1 MAGGQAVTRKL
12 TKKPDDM
19 IAIKKLPETLTMSA
33 KRETVAICVA
43 TWQRPGLL
51 AQCLAAIDRLSL
63 PGDYAFILIVADNDS
78 GQSARAIVAG
88 FSARAR
94 LATRYVCEPER
105 GLARVRN
112 RLLQAALAEAAD
124 FICFIDDDE
133 FPQPDWLA
141 KHLAAIQ
148 QYQAE
153 VVTGPVFPFHGDDPA
168 AATPVKSKRRTG
180 QTPPHVASNNVV
192 FKSLLIKEQGL
203 RFDRRYDFIGG
214 EDHDF
219 FERSAR
225 HGNRHVW
232 VAEAV
237 VFETVPA
244 ERRTWRYLVYR
255 HFTSANNNVV
265 KYRARHGRL
274 YCWCYFMLKGAGKLP
289 GGLVQL
295 TLAGLLLNRE
305 RARKGLAKIAAATGY
320 VSGLLNIIV
329 ERYR

>member
-1 MAGGQAVTRKL
+1 MVGGQAVTRKL
-12 TKKPDDM
+12 MKKPDDM

-33 KRETVAICVA
+33 GREIVAICVA
-43 TWQRPGLL
+43 TWQRPEPL
-51 AQCLAAIDRLSL
+51 AQCLAAIDRLAL
-63 PGDYAFILIVADNDS
+63 PEDYSFILIVADNDS
-78 GQSARAIVAG
+78 NQSARAIVAE

-94 LATRYVCEPER
+94 LATRYVCEPGR
-105 GLARVRN
+105 GLASVRN

-133 FPQPDWLA
+133 FPQPDWLV

-153 VVTGPVFPFHGDDPA
+153 VVSGPVFPFHGDDPV

-180 QTPPHVASNNVV
+180 QTPRRVAAGNVL
-192 FKSLLIKEQGL
+192 FKSRLVKEQGL

-244 ERRTWRYLVYR
+244 ERQTWKYLVYR

-274 YCWCYFMLKGAGKLP
+274 YCWCYFMLKSAGKLP

-305 RARKGLAKIAAATGY
+305 KASKGLAKIAAATGY

>member
-1 MAGGQAVTRKL
+1 MTAT
-12 TKKPDDM
+12 
-19 IAIKKLPETLTMSA
+19 
-33 KRETVAICVA
+33 RETVAICVA

-51 AQCLAAIDRLSL
+51 AQCLAAIDRLAL
-63 PGDYAFILIVADNDS
+63 PEDYAFILIVADNDS
-78 GQSARAIVAG
+78 DQSARAIVAE
-88 FSARAR
+88 FSNRAR

-105 GLARVRN
+105 GLASVRN
-112 RLLQAALAEAAD
+112 RLLEAALAEAAD

-133 FPQPDWLA
+133 FPQPDWLV
-141 KHLAAIQ
+141 KHLGAIK

-153 VVTGPVFPFHGDDPA
+153 VVTGPVVRLYGDDPA
-168 AATPVKSKRRTG
+168 AETPVKGKYRSG
-180 QTPPHVASNNVV
+180 QTPRRVGTGNVL
-192 FKSLLIKEQGL
+192 FKSRLVKEQGL
-203 RFDRRYDFIGG
+203 WFDRRYNFIGS
-214 EDHDF
+214 EDQDF

-244 ERRTWRYLVYR
+244 ERQTWKYLVYR
-255 HFTSANNNVV
+255 HFTDGISNVV
-265 KYRARHGRL
+265 KYRAGHGGL
-274 YCWCYFMLKGAGKLP
+274 YCWCYFMLKGAGKLLN
-289 GGLVQL
+289 GLIQL

-305 RARKGLAKIAAATGY
+305 RAKKGLAKIASLTGY

>member
-1 MAGGQAVTRKL
+1 
-12 TKKPDDM
+12 
-19 IAIKKLPETLTMSA
+19 MSA
-33 KRETVAICVA
+33 AREIVAICVA

-51 AQCLAAIDRLSL
+51 AQCLAAIDRLAL

-78 GQSARAIVAG
+78 GQSARAIVAE

-105 GLARVRN
+105 GLASVRN
-112 RLLQAALAEAAD
+112 RLLKAALAEAAD

-141 KHLAAIQ
+141 KHLGAIR

-153 VVTGPVFPFHGDDPA
+153 VVSGPVVPLYGDTPA

-192 FKSLLIKEQGL
+192 FRSLLVTEQGL
-203 RFDRRYDFIGG
+203 QFDRRYDFIGG
-214 EDHDF
+214 EDHEF

-225 HGNRHVW
+225 HGNRHIW

-244 ERRTWRYLVYR
+244 ERQTWRYLFYR

-265 KYRARHGRL
+265 KHRARHGRL
-274 YCWCYFMLKGAGKLP
+274 YCWCYFMLKVAGKLP
-289 GGLVQL
+289 GGLIQL
-295 TLAGLLLNRE
+295 ALAGLLLNRKK
-305 RARKGLAKIAAATGY
+305 ASKGLAKIAAATGY

>member
-1 MAGGQAVTRKL
+1 ML
-12 TKKPDDM
+12 
-19 IAIKKLPETLTMSA
+19 
-33 KRETVAICVA
+33 
-43 TWQRPGLL
+43 
-51 AQCLAAIDRLSL
+51 
-63 PGDYAFILIVADNDS
+63 
-78 GQSARAIVAG
+78 
-88 FSARAR
+88 
-94 LATRYVCEPER
+94 
-105 GLARVRN
+105 
-112 RLLQAALAEAAD
+112 
-124 FICFIDDDE
+124 
-133 FPQPDWLA
+133 
-141 KHLAAIQ
+141 
-148 QYQAE
+148 
-153 VVTGPVFPFHGDDPA
+153 
-168 AATPVKSKRRTG
+168 
-180 QTPPHVASNNVV
+180 
-192 FKSLLIKEQGL
+192 FKSRLVKEQGL

-237 VFETVPA
+237 VFETIPA
-244 ERRTWRYLVYR
+244 ERQTWQYLVYR

-289 GGLVQL
+289 GGLIQL

-305 RARKGLAKIAAATGY
+305 RAKKGLAKIAAATGY

>member
-1 MAGGQAVTRKL
+1 
-12 TKKPDDM
+12 
-19 IAIKKLPETLTMSA
+19 MSA
-33 KRETVAICVA
+33 AREIVAICVA
-43 TWQRPGLL
+43 TWRRSDLL

-78 GQSARAIVAG
+78 GESARAIVTE

-105 GLARVRN
+105 GLASVRN
-112 RLLQAALAEAAD
+112 RLLRAALAEAAD

-133 FPQPDWLA
+133 FPRPDWLA
-141 KHLAAIQ
+141 KHLAAIKY
-148 QYQAE
+148 YQAE
-153 VVTGPVFPFHGDDPA
+153 VVSGPVVPLYGDTPA
-168 AATPVKSKRRTG
+168 AATPVKSKRRSG
-180 QTPPHVASNNVV
+180 QTPPHVGCNNVL
-192 FKSLLIKEQGL
+192 FRSLLAKEQGL

-225 HGNRHVW
+225 NGNRHVW
-232 VAEAV
+232 VAEAA

-244 ERRTWRYLVYR
+244 WRQTWKYLLYR
-255 HFTSANNNVV
+255 HFTSGISNVV
-265 KYRARHGRL
+265 KYRARHGGL
-274 YCWCYFMLKGAGKLP
+274 YCWCYFILKGAGKLL
-289 GGLVQL
+289 GGLIQL
-295 TLAGLLLNRE
+295 TLAGLLLNRQK
-305 RARKGLAKIAAATGY
+305 AKKGLAKIAAATGY

>member
-1 MAGGQAVTRKL
+1 MTATRE
-12 TKKPDDM
+12 
-19 IAIKKLPETLTMSA
+19 I
-33 KRETVAICVA
+33 VAICVA

-51 AQCLAAIDRLSL
+51 AQCLAAIDRLAL
-63 PGDYAFILIVADNDS
+63 PEDYAFILIVADNDS
-78 GQSARAIVAG
+78 DQSARAIVAE

-105 GLARVRN
+105 GLASVRN
-112 RLLQAALAEAAD
+112 RLLKAALAEAAD

-133 FPQPDWLA
+133 FPQPDWLV
-141 KHLAAIQ
+141 KHLAAIKH
-148 QYQAE
+148 YQAE
-153 VVTGPVFPFHGDDPA
+153 VVSGPVVPLHGDTPA

-192 FKSLLIKEQGL
+192 FRSLLVTEQGL

-265 KYRARHGRL
+265 KHRARHSRL
-274 YCWCYFMLKGAGKLP
+274 YCWCYFMLKSAGKLP
-289 GGLVQL
+289 GGLIQL

-305 RARKGLAKIAAATGY
+305 RAKKGLAKIAAATGY

>member
-1 MAGGQAVTRKL
+1 MTAA
-12 TKKPDDM
+12 
-19 IAIKKLPETLTMSA
+19 
-33 KRETVAICVA
+33 REIVAICVA
-43 TWQRPGLL
+43 TWQRPDML

-63 PGDYAFILIVADNDS
+63 PEDYAFILIVADNDS
-78 GQSARAIVAG
+78 NQSARAIVAG

-105 GLARVRN
+105 GLASVRN

-133 FPQPDWLA
+133 FPQPDWLV

-153 VVTGPVFPFHGDDPA
+153 VVSGPVVPLYGDTPA
-168 AATPVKSKRRTG
+168 TAAPLKSKRRTG
-180 QTPPHVASNNVV
+180 QTPPHVGSNNVV
-192 FKSLLIKEQGL
+192 FRSLLVKEQGL

-244 ERRTWRYLVYR
+244 ERQTWRYLVYR

-265 KYRARHGRL
+265 KHRARHGRL
-274 YCWCYFMLKGAGKLP
+274 YCWCYFMLKSAGKLP
-289 GGLVQL
+289 GGLIQL

-305 RARKGLAKIAAATGY
+305 RAKKGLAKIAAATGY

>member
-1 MAGGQAVTRKL
+1 MTAA
-12 TKKPDDM
+12 
-19 IAIKKLPETLTMSA
+19 S
-33 KRETVAICVA
+33 ETVAICVA
-43 TWQRPGLL
+43 TWQRPDPL
-51 AQCLAAIDRLSL
+51 AQCLAAINRLSL
-63 PGDYAFILIVADNDS
+63 PEHYAFILIVADNDS
-78 GQSARAIVAG
+78 NQSARAIVTE

-105 GLARVRN
+105 GLASVRN
-112 RLLQAALAEAAD
+112 RLLKTALEEAAD

-133 FPQPDWLA
+133 FPRPDWLV

-148 QYQAE
+148 KYQAE
-153 VVTGPVFPFHGDDPA
+153 VVSGPVVPLHGDTPV
-168 AATPVKSKRRTG
+168 AATPVKSKRRSG
-180 QTPPHVASNNVV
+180 QMPRRVAAGNVL
-192 FKSLLIKEQGL
+192 FKSRLVKEQGL

-225 HGNRHVW
+225 NNNRHVW

-237 VFETVPA
+237 MFETIPA
-244 ERRTWRYLVYR
+244 ERQTWRYLFYR

-274 YCWCYFMLKGAGKLP
+274 YCWCYFILKGAGKLP
-289 GGLVQL
+289 GGLIQL
-295 TLAGLLLNRE
+295 TLASLLLNRQK
-305 RARKGLAKIAAATGY
+305 AKKGLAKIAAATGY

>member
-1 MAGGQAVTRKL
+1 
-12 TKKPDDM
+12 
-19 IAIKKLPETLTMSA
+19 MSGT
-33 KRETVAICVA
+33 RETVAICVA
-43 TWQRPGLL
+43 TWRRPGLL
-51 AQCLAAIDRLSL
+51 TQCLAAINRLSL
-63 PGDYAFILIVADNDS
+63 PENYTFILIVADNDS
-78 GQSARAIVAG
+78 GESARGIVSD

-94 LATRYVCEPER
+94 LLTRYVCEPER
-105 GLARVRN
+105 GLSSIRN
-112 RLLQAALAEAAD
+112 RLLKAALAEAAD

-133 FPQPDWLA
+133 FPRPDWLT
-141 KHLAAIQ
+141 KHLAAIK

-153 VVTGPVFPFHGDDPA
+153 VVSGPVFPFHGDDPV
-168 AATPVKSKRRTG
+168 AATPGKSKRRTG
-180 QTPPHVASNNVV
+180 ETPRRVAAGNVL
-192 FKSLLIKEQGL
+192 FKGRLVKEQGL

-232 VAEAV
+232 VTEAV
-237 VFETVPA
+237 MFETVPA
-244 ERRTWRYLVYR
+244 ERQTWGYLFYR

-274 YCWCYFMLKGAGKLP
+274 YCWRHFMLKSAGKLP
-289 GGLVQL
+289 GGLIQL
-295 TLAGLLLNRE
+295 TLAGLLLHRE
-305 RARKGLAKIAAATGY
+305 KAKKGLAKIAAATGY

>member
-1 MAGGQAVTRKL
+1 
-12 TKKPDDM
+12 
-19 IAIKKLPETLTMSA
+19 MSA
-33 KRETVAICVA
+33 ARETVAICVA

-51 AQCLAAIDRLSL
+51 AQCLAAIDRLAL

-78 GQSARAIVAG
+78 DQSARAIVAG

-105 GLARVRN
+105 GLASVRN
-112 RLLQAALAEAAD
+112 RLLKAALAEAAD

-133 FPQPDWLA
+133 FPQPDWLV

-153 VVTGPVFPFHGDDPA
+153 VVSGPVFPFHGDDPV

-192 FKSLLIKEQGL
+192 FRSLLVTEQGL

-225 HGNRHVW
+225 YGNRHVW

-244 ERRTWRYLVYR
+244 ERQTWRYLFYR

-265 KYRARHGRL
+265 KHRARHGRL
-274 YCWCYFMLKGAGKLP
+274 YCWCYFMLKSAGKLP
-289 GGLVQL
+289 GGLIQL
-295 TLAGLLLNRE
+295 ALAGLLLNRE
-305 RARKGLAKIAAATGY
+305 KASKGLARIAAATGY

>member
-1 MAGGQAVTRKL
+1 
-12 TKKPDDM
+12 
-19 IAIKKLPETLTMSA
+19 MSA
-33 KRETVAICVA
+33 AREIVAICVA
-43 TWQRPGLL
+43 TWQRPDPL

-63 PGDYAFILIVADNDS
+63 PKDYAFILIVADNDS
-78 GQSARAIVAG
+78 GESARAIVAG
-88 FSARAR
+88 FRARAR

-105 GLARVRN
+105 GLASVRN

-141 KHLAAIQ
+141 KHLEAIQ

-153 VVTGPVFPFHGDDPA
+153 VVSGPVVPLYGDTPA
-168 AATPVKSKRRTG
+168 AEIPVKSKRQTG
-180 QTPPHVASNNVV
+180 QTPPHVGSNNVV
-192 FKSLLIKEQGL
+192 FRSLLVKEQGL

-225 HGNRHVW
+225 HGNRHIW

-244 ERRTWRYLVYR
+244 ERQTWKYLIYR

-274 YCWCYFMLKGAGKLP
+274 YCWCYFMLKIAGKLP
-289 GGLVQL
+289 GGLIQL

-305 RARKGLAKIAAATGY
+305 RAKKGLARIAAATGY